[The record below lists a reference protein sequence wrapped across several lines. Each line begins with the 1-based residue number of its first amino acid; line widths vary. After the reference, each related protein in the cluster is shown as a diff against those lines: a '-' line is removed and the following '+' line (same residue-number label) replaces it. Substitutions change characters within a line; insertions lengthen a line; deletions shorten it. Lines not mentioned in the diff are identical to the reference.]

1 MNAIPI
7 VIYQDGTT
15 AFKDLQQDAWGAA
28 FVLMVGVLLLSIVGR
43 LFAAR
48 LTRKSR

>member
-1 MNAIPI
+1 

-15 AFKDLQQDAWGAA
+15 ASTQLQQDAWGAA
-28 FVLMVGVLLLSIVGR
+28 FVLMAGVLVLSVIGR
-43 LFAAR
+43 TFAAR